1 MTVQRLNGWLRKVP
15 VWAVYLAGALPPLW
29 LFWQAVA
36 DALGPDPV
44 KALERQMGEWGLM
57 LMVATLAVTP
67 VRRLTGLSFLKF
79 RRALGVLTFFYILG
93 HLTVWLVLDMGLL
106 WGQILADIVKRP
118 FVTVG
123 MAAFV
128 MMLPL
133 ALSSNNWSVRR
144 LGPARWQWLH
154 RLSYPAALAGAVHY
168 VWLVKG
174 WPLEPFV
181 YLGLILLLLALRLP
195 RMRRAPV
202 FAKAH

>member
-67 VRRLTGLSFLKF
+67 VRRLTGVSFLKF

-123 MAAFV
+123 MAAFA

-133 ALSSNNWSVRR
+133 AISSNNWSVRQ
-144 LGPARWQWLH
+144 LGAARWQRLH

-174 WPLEPFV
+174 WPPEPFV
-181 YLGLILLLLALRLP
+181 YLAVILGLLALRLP
-195 RMRRAPV
+195 GLRRAPV
-202 FAKAH
+202 VATAQ